1 VSAIE
6 VTPLRA
12 RLTAL
17 ETQIAERESALADR
31 KHALQQLQERYLKD
45 VGVLYARLAEIDAA
59 ILDAEVRAGLRPP
72 DDEDDESESG
82 SATDGVDDSPSAGC
96 AGRGLPTDG
105 LKSMFRN
112 LAKAIHPDLATDD
125 AARSHRHQL
134 MAEANRAYAER
145 DEDRLRLI
153 LRAWQGHPAKGAVS
167 EGPDGDHQRL
177 QQRVA
182 DAEARL
188 TAIDLEFEDLRT
200 SAIGRLQQRI
210 DDARRQGWDLFAEM
224 VSEMRREIARA
235 SARLAGLG
243 VRVPKSDSGSHTT
256 GATPGVSGSPLQ
268 RRADFREVV
277 IAVAHGVILQHE
289 LAGDRRVGVQRR
301 RRRVVQLRVGE
312 GPNRRSRVRT
322 VAKKQIDGLLALH
335 ARVRYGMRAVHRV
348 DVVHR
353 DARDRLAVRQ
363 RLCELDFDRIHA
375 GDMVDDD
382 ADRAAVARDDRGP
395 LVGGQ
400 RAGQRRE
407 RPGAALQA
415 IGQRLRTAADG

>member
-1 VSAIE
+1 MSAIE

-72 DDEDDESESG
+72 DDEADESESG
-82 SATDGVDDSPSAGC
+82 SATDGVDHNPAPACSS
-96 AGRGLPTDG
+96 RGLPTDG

-153 LRAWQGHPAKGAVS
+153 LRAWQGHPATAAAS
-167 EGPDGDHQRL
+167 RGPDGDHQRL
-177 QQRVA
+177 QRRVA

-224 VSEMRREIARA
+224 VSEMRREVTRA
-235 SARLAGLG
+235 AARLAALG
-243 VRVPKSDSGSHTT
+243 G
-256 GATPGVSGSPLQ
+256 
-268 RRADFREVV
+268 
-277 IAVAHGVILQHE
+277 
-289 LAGDRRVGVQRR
+289 
-301 RRRVVQLRVGE
+301 
-312 GPNRRSRVRT
+312 
-322 VAKKQIDGLLALH
+322 
-335 ARVRYGMRAVHRV
+335 
-348 DVVHR
+348 
-353 DARDRLAVRQ
+353 
-363 RLCELDFDRIHA
+363 
-375 GDMVDDD
+375 
-382 ADRAAVARDDRGP
+382 RGK
-395 LVGGQ
+395 
-400 RAGQRRE
+400 
-407 RPGAALQA
+407 
-415 IGQRLRTAADG
+415 